1 MLDILPRGTFSILW
15 SLLILGCRS
24 ALLNHPLNNISG
36 DIYFKVNNESNR
48 TLFEIC
54 SKLTLKTPEQEQR
67 RHSGAEFTHYSGF
80 AWNVTKITFSPAPWR
95 SIASSHFCYKFTQ
108 TKVCVHYFLSR
119 SYFSINDSSSKT
131 TKNVFYFI

>member
-1 MLDILPRGTFSILW
+1 MLDILPRSKFSILW

-48 TLFEIC
+48 TMFEIC

-67 RHSGAEFTHYSGF
+67 RHSGAFIVTFEQNLHIILVLLGMWLKLLFHLLHEGLLPLHTF
-80 AWNVTKITFSPAPWR
+80 ATNLHKLKLVSTIFHQDLIS
-95 SIASSHFCYKFTQ
+95 Q
-108 TKVCVHYFLSR
+108 
-119 SYFSINDSSSKT
+119 
-131 TKNVFYFI
+131 